1 MKPVCPV
8 LGAGAGIGGTVAT
21 KFAQEGYHSSLCRRS
36 DKEGLDRLVK
46 NIEDQG
52 GSANGYIMNAIED
65 NAIEEVITSIESDI
79 GPIEVLVYNL
89 GAQTGMKLLDQTSH
103 KEFEW
108 GWRMASFGLFRAAK
122 VLCPLMLERGKGTF
136 LVTSA
141 TAAMRGNMNQHS
153 HAAAM
158 GARRM
163 LCQSLNAEF
172 SSQGIHV
179 VHIVVDGAVDAPDT
193 LGKMMGPEM
202 YQKFRETKGMEHDG
216 LLLPEKIADTYY
228 HLAQQHRSSWT
239 HELDMRA
246 FSDSAWWN
254 SSIMLEQNR
263 D

>member
-1 MKPVCPV
+1 M
-8 LGAGAGIGGTVAT
+8 
-21 KFAQEGYHSSLCRRS
+21 
-36 DKEGLDRLVK
+36 VK

-193 LGKMMGPEM
+193 PGKMMGPEM

-246 FSDSAWWN
+246 FSDAAWWN